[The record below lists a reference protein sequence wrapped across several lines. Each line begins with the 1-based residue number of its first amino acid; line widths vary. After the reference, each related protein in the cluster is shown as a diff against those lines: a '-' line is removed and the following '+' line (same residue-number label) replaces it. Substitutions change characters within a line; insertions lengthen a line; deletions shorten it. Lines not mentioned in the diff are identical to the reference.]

1 MTALAGTIPAL
12 ITPFDERGELD
23 LSSMR
28 RHIAWLRDRG
38 IETVSALG
46 STGEGPSLS
55 FDVRRRVIEALAP
68 EVGLVAGTGCTSLP
82 ETIELSRIA
91 IEAGAAVL
99 VAPPSYYEAD
109 ERGVDDFFLRLFDA
123 LPDQANV
130 LLYHIPR
137 FTGTPVSS
145 DLLIELRSRY
155 GSMAAGAKDSSGDLA
170 HSRGWLEEFPDLA
183 ILNGS
188 DVFAEEHYAAG
199 GRGTITML
207 ANVFPEELERI
218 RTGNGDGSEQSRL
231 RDVRKLVSELP
242 EIAAVKHLAH
252 RRVGIPRSPVRP
264 PLRDLDADE
273 QRRLDEQL

>member
-1 MTALAGTIPAL
+1 MSPGS
-12 ITPFDERGELD
+12 GE
-23 LSSMR
+23 
-28 RHIAWLRDRG
+28 RG

-55 FDVRRRVIEALAP
+55 LDERRRVIEALAP

-82 ETIELSRIA
+82 ETIELSRFA
-91 IEAGAAVL
+91 AEAGAALL

-109 ERGVDDFFLRLFDA
+109 DRGVDDFFLRLFDA
-123 LPDQANV
+123 LPDQASV

-145 DLLIELRSRY
+145 DLLLELRDRY
-155 GSMAAGAKDSSGDLA
+155 GSMAAGAKDSSGDLEHA
-170 HSRGWLEEFPDLA
+170 RAWLEEFPDLA

-207 ANVFPEELERI
+207 ANVFPEELEGI
-218 RTGNGDGSEQSRL
+218 RDRQRGRRRAGAPSR
-231 RDVRKLVSELP
+231 RAQTR
-242 EIAAVKHLAH
+242 
-252 RRVGIPRSPVRP
+252 G
-264 PLRDLDADE
+264 
-273 QRRLDEQL
+273 